1 VARPRGRS
9 RIGRWARPLLGL
21 LALSGVEAPYAS
33 AAEVAAGTV
42 HVSTLRLDL
51 EFSLDGAAP
60 IAWRA
65 CHASC
70 AEADLGSGTSV
81 RFVGRQ
87 EPSPIRLILQDHGS
101 PLDLQR
107 LRFTAE
113 VTEDARA
120 RMVTFQ
126 TELPV
131 DGLRVAK
138 SFEISKEGYEVVMT
152 VRLLE
157 ANGPASAAGRHLVL
171 ELDAG
176 RGLTAAPA
184 AGVAAML
191 ERVGRVRVTEGTAR
205 DLDEGRR
212 AAAPLGAGEWA
223 GVRNRF
229 WALLVRPDGAGALER
244 PSDPRIT
251 LRSEGPSWRYT
262 FFSGPV
268 ESQALA
274 HADPALKGLLFSGLW
289 SPLRALSFALLS
301 LLRGLSAVVPHPGVA
316 IIALA
321 FSVRI
326 LLLPL
331 TILAER
337 LQEQVDATRTR
348 LQPGID
354 AIRASHRGE
363 EQARR
368 TWALYRAEGVHPL
381 YTLKSLLG
389 VAIQL
394 PVFIAVFDMLAEDFD
409 LYRASFLWIADL
421 SQPDALLPL
430 PLCVPFF
437 GCHVN
442 LLPFLMSAISLTA
455 LLRFRSPVLAP
466 SLERRQR
473 RTLMGITLAFFLLF
487 YTFPAGMV
495 LYWTSTNAFQ
505 LVKQELMRP
514 RRERV

>member
-1 VARPRGRS
+1 
-9 RIGRWARPLLGL
+9 
-21 LALSGVEAPYAS
+21 
-33 AAEVAAGTV
+33 
-42 HVSTLRLDL
+42 
-51 EFSLDGAAP
+51 
-60 IAWRA
+60 
-65 CHASC
+65 
-70 AEADLGSGTSV
+70 
-81 RFVGRQ
+81 
-87 EPSPIRLILQDHGS
+87 
-101 PLDLQR
+101 
-107 LRFTAE
+107 
-113 VTEDARA
+113 
-120 RMVTFQ
+120 
-126 TELPV
+126 
-131 DGLRVAK
+131 
-138 SFEISKEGYEVVMT
+138 
-152 VRLLE
+152 
-157 ANGPASAAGRHLVL
+157 
-171 ELDAG
+171 
-176 RGLTAAPA
+176 LTAAPA

-205 DLDEGRR
+205 DLDDDRR
-212 AAAPLGAGEWA
+212 AAAPLGSGEWA
-223 GVRNRF
+223 GARNRF

-244 PSDPRIT
+244 RSDPRIT

-289 SPLRALSFALLS
+289 SPLRALSFALLA
-301 LLRGLSAVVPHPGVA
+301 LLRGLSAVVPDPGVA

-514 RRERV
+514 RQRRA